1 MRKHYKLH
9 INMHDEAW
17 DGNKLNKESIN
28 WEEQKNSWMFFND
41 NYQVTLEDLHLLG
54 IPMVSKSD
62 DIDLKDKSVYRFPK
76 LSLPRQKVDLLKD
89 KYNCKVIRDINKA
102 DVAIVSLKLFD
113 TILERT
119 WGSSISCHSVY
130 TILKYMKDLDILTD
144 KALIKVQ
151 AFLQDAPKSSMVDF
165 RINRTYHVAQGTVR
179 YDIYQDLKDFIQK
192 NQLEDENAQSN
203 WLLPVK
209 NYKAF
214 NDLINLKCKILLD
227 TEISS
232 IIDSEL
238 AVIENDE
245 YDNIISMVHSSDID
259 NRSLALEML
268 ANCNVE
274 KSFDVVSGIY
284 FWDYPYLKNTNNW
297 NSVNVKTL
305 RNRLKSYEGNHDTIN
320 IWSFNKYLSTLSKDR
335 KLTRFAAD
343 RTREKLMKTL
353 MGNIVGKE
361 SQVFKVDLE
370 NLYIAEEI
378 ENTINE

>member
-9 INMHDEAW
+9 INTYDDMW
-17 DGNKLNKESIN
+17 DGNKLNKSSIK

-41 NYQVTLEDLHLLG
+41 NYQLTLEDLHLLG
-54 IPMVSKSD
+54 IPMVSESD
-62 DIDLKDKSVYRFPK
+62 DIDLKDKCVYRFPK

-89 KYNCKVIRDINKA
+89 KYNCRVIRDINKA

-130 TILKYMKDLDILTD
+130 TILKYMKDIDIFTD
-144 KALIKVQ
+144 KALMEVQ
-151 AFLQDAPKSSMVDF
+151 AFLQDAPKTSMVDF
-165 RINRTYHVAQGTVR
+165 RINGAYHLVQGSVR
-179 YDIYQDLKDFIQK
+179 KKLHDDVKDFVEK

-227 TEISS
+227 TEVSS

-305 RNRLKSYEGNHDTIN
+305 RNRLKSYEGNHDTVN

>member
-274 KSFDVVSGIY
+274 K
-284 FWDYPYLKNTNNW
+284 
-297 NSVNVKTL
+297 
-305 RNRLKSYEGNHDTIN
+305 
-320 IWSFNKYLSTLSKDR
+320 
-335 KLTRFAAD
+335 
-343 RTREKLMKTL
+343 
-353 MGNIVGKE
+353 
-361 SQVFKVDLE
+361 
-370 NLYIAEEI
+370 
-378 ENTINE
+378 